1 MQGVV
6 FPGSPFP
13 VCAIRKAEL
22 SCFLFVHSSAAL
34 FVKPHF
40 VLIVAAAA
48 VLLIDRRSYHGT
60 VCSRNHA
67 GMISLPASSM
77 AELLH
82 KTECARFFC

>member
-22 SCFLFVHSSAAL
+22 SCFLCVHSSAAL

-40 VLIVAAAA
+40 VLIVAIAT
-48 VLLIDRRSYHGT
+48 VLLMDRRLAHQGWSGPILMQ
-60 VCSRNHA
+60 A
-67 GMISLPASSM
+67 
-77 AELLH
+77 
-82 KTECARFFC
+82 

>member
-22 SCFLFVHSSAAL
+22 SCFLCVHSSAAL

-40 VLIVAAAA
+40 VLIAAAAA
-48 VLLIDRRSYHGT
+48 VLLIDRRSSHET
-60 VCSRNHA
+60 VRSKNHA
-67 GMISLPASSM
+67 SMIFSSGQF
-77 AELLH
+77 H
-82 KTECARFFC
+82 G

>member
-1 MQGVV
+1 MQGDV
-6 FPGSPFP
+6 FPVSPFP
-13 VCAIRKAEL
+13 VSAIRKAAL
-22 SCFLFVHSSAAL
+22 SSFLCVHSSAAP

-40 VLIVAAAA
+40 VLIADAAA
-48 VLLIDRRSYHGT
+48 VLLIDRRSHHGT
-60 VCSRNHA
+60 VCSKNHA